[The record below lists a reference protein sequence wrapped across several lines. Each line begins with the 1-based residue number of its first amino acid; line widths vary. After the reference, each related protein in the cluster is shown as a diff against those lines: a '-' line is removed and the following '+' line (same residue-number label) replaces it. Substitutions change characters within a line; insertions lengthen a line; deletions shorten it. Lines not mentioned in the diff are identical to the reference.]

1 MLRAVLYW
9 HQQAMPIL
17 NRSKQLKKSLSL
29 FNVYTLATGAT
40 LSSGFFLLPGL
51 AAVDAGPA
59 VILSY
64 LLALLPLMPGVLAKI
79 ELATAMPRAG
89 GEYYFL
95 DRSLGPLAGTI
106 AGMGTWSSLILK
118 TAFAL
123 IGIGAYIDLFYPE
136 LPMVPLAAGLA
147 IAFGVL
153 NLFGASK
160 SSVVQTWLVI
170 ALLIL
175 LIWFSASGF
184 SHIHHHEQN
193 YFSGFLDR
201 GWPSIFAASGMVCIS
216 YMGITKVASV
226 AEEVKNPERNLPL
239 GIFLAMLTA
248 VVVYGLG
255 TYVIVGLVPPDSLY
269 AGETASLTPVADA
282 AKVMAGTKG
291 MAVMTVAAVLA
302 FLSVGNAGI
311 LSASR
316 YPLAMSRDHLLP
328 SALGRLNRHKAP
340 QNAIF
345 FTTAAVLICVV
356 AFDPTKIAKLASA
369 FILLLFA
376 FNCLAVIVMRESRL
390 DSYDPGFRSPWYP
403 WLHLAGVAAP
413 LWYISLMGTLP
424 VLFSAGLI
432 AIGTGWYFYY
442 AQSRVVRGG
451 AIYHLFARLGQRQ
464 YAGLD
469 RELRGIL
476 KEKGL
481 RIDDP
486 YDQIVARAAVINEP
500 GQTTFEDI
508 VHKAAG
514 KLAVHLPVSAEQL
527 ADSIM
532 EGTRVGATPVS
543 KGVALP
549 HVRLPGL
556 DHALMV
562 LVRTPKGVSVQID
575 HNLTDHGKDQ
585 SIYAAIFL
593 VSPEDDAAL
602 HLRILAQVAQH
613 VDDEQFMTK
622 WLATDDERKLKEALL
637 HEERFFQLVL
647 EQDVPS
653 EALIDQP
660 LRDLHL
666 PEGCLVAIVDRASE
680 MIVPRGDTILRLGDR
695 LTIVGLPDSIVE
707 LRQRYYPM

>member
-1 MLRAVLYW
+1 
-9 HQQAMPIL
+9 MPIL
-17 NRSKQLKKSLSL
+17 SRSKQLKKSLSL

-64 LLALLPLMPGVLAKI
+64 LLALLPLLPGVLAKI

-106 AGMGTWSSLILK
+106 AGLGTWSSLVLK

-123 IGIGAYIDLFYPE
+123 IGIGAYLDLFFPQLDMIY
-136 LPMVPLAAGLA
+136 LAAGLA
-147 IAFGVL
+147 VSFGVL

-160 SSVVQTWLVI
+160 SSAVQTVLVI
-170 ALLIL
+170 GLLIL
-175 LIWFSASGF
+175 LVWFSARGF
-184 SHIHHHEQN
+184 GHIHTTHRHH
-193 YFSGFLDR
+193 FADFLGSG
-201 GWPSIFAASGMVCIS
+201 WEHIFAASGMVCIS

-226 AEEVKNPERNLPL
+226 AEEVKDPERNLTL

-255 TYVIVGLVPPDSLY
+255 TYVIVGVVPPSQLY
-269 AGETASLTPVADA
+269 AGQAPSLTPVADA
-282 AKVMAGTKG
+282 AGIMAGNTGKI
-291 MAVMTVAAVLA
+291 VMTVAAVLA

-328 SALGRLNRHKAP
+328 PFLRKLNRNRTP
-340 QNAIF
+340 QNAVL
-345 FTTAAVLICVV
+345 FTTAAVLLCVMV
-356 AFDPTKIAKLASA
+356 FDPTKIAKLASA

-376 FNCLAVIVMRESRL
+376 FNCLAVLVMRESRL

-403 WLHLAGVAAP
+403 WLHLVGIAAP
-413 LWYISLMGTLP
+413 LWFISLMGTLP

-432 AIGTGWYFYY
+432 AMGTAWYFYY
-442 AQSRVVRGG
+442 AQSRVERGG

-481 RIDDP
+481 RADDP
-486 YDQIVARAAVINEP
+486 YDQIVASAAVINEP
-500 GQTTFEDI
+500 DETTFEKI
-508 VHKAAG
+508 VNKAAG
-514 KLAVHLPVSAEQL
+514 KLAVHLPISAGQL
-527 ADSIM
+527 ADTLM
-532 EGTRVGATPVS
+532 QGTRVGATPVS

-562 LVRTPKGVSVQID
+562 LVRIPKGVRVQID

-593 VSPEDDAAL
+593 ISPDDDAAL

-613 VDDEQFMTK
+613 VDDEHFMQQ
-622 WLATDDERKLKEALL
+622 WLATEDETKLKEALL
-637 HEERFFQLVL
+637 HEERYLSL
-647 EQDVPS
+647 SLSADGPYA
-653 EALIDQP
+653 ALIDRP
-660 LRDLHL
+660 MRDLPL
-666 PEGCLVAIVDRASE
+666 PDGCLVAIVDRAGE
-680 MIVPRGDTILRLGDR
+680 MIIPRGDTILHQGDR
-695 LTIVGLPDSIVE
+695 ITIVGLPKSITE
-707 LRQRYYPM
+707 LRSRFNPA

>member
-1 MLRAVLYW
+1 
-9 HQQAMPIL
+9 MPIL
-17 NRSKQLKKSLSL
+17 NRSRQLKKSLTL

-51 AAVDAGPA
+51 AAAEAGPA

-64 LLALLPLMPGVLAKI
+64 LLALLPLLPGVLAKI

-106 AGMGTWSSLILK
+106 AGMGTWSSLVLK

-123 IGIGAYIDLFYPE
+123 IGIGAYVDVFFPE
-136 LPMVPLAAGLA
+136 LPMVPLAAALA
-147 IAFGVL
+147 VAFGVL

-160 SSVVQTWLVI
+160 SGAVQTWLVVG
-170 ALLIL
+170 LLIL
-175 LIWFSASGF
+175 LLWFSASGV
-184 SHIHHHEQN
+184 SHIHTHEQN
-193 YFSGFLDR
+193 YFADFFASG
-201 GWPSIFAASGMVCIS
+201 WAPIFAASGMVCIS

-255 TYVIVGLVPPDSLY
+255 TYVIVGLVRPEQLY
-269 AGETASLTPVADA
+269 AGETPSLTPVADA
-282 AKVMAGTKG
+282 AEVMAGVPG
-291 MAVMTVAAVLA
+291 AAVMTFAAVLA

-328 SALGRLNRHKAP
+328 SALRKLNRHKAP
-340 QNAIF
+340 HHAVIF
-345 FTTAAVLICVV
+345 TVVAVLLCVCF
-356 AFDPTKIAKLASA
+356 FDPTKIAKLASA

-376 FNCLAVIVMRESRL
+376 LNCLAVLVMRESRL

-403 WLHLAGVAAP
+403 WLHLAGIAAP
-413 LWYISLMGTLP
+413 LGYIAMMGP
-424 VLFSAGLI
+424 MPMLFSAGLI
-432 AIGTGWYFYY
+432 LVGVIWYFYY
-442 AQSRVVRGG
+442 AKSRVERGG

-481 RIDDP
+481 RADDP
-486 YDQIVARAAVINEP
+486 YDQIVARASVINILDA
-500 GQTTFEDI
+500 TTFEKV
-508 VHKAAG
+508 VHKASA
-514 KLAVHLPVSAEQL
+514 KLAVHLPISAGQL
-527 ADSIM
+527 ADSIL

-556 DHALMV
+556 QHALMV
-562 LVRTPKGVSVQID
+562 LARIPRGVRIEIEQQLAVHG
-575 HNLTDHGKDQ
+575 TDQ
-585 SIYAAIFL
+585 AIYAVIFL
-593 VSPEDDAAL
+593 ISPDDDAAL

-613 VDDEQFMTK
+613 VDDEQFMPR
-622 WLATDDERKLKEALL
+622 WLANDDEHKLKEILI
-637 HEERFFQLVL
+637 HEARYLSLVLSDQGPTAQLVGK
-647 EQDVPS
+647 
-653 EALIDQP
+653 P
-660 LRDLHL
+660 LRSLSL
-666 PEGCLVAIVDRASE
+666 PDGCLVAIVDRAGE
-680 MIVPRGDTILRLGDR
+680 TIFPRGDTVLQGADR
-695 LTIVGLPDSIVE
+695 LTIVGLPESIAQ
-707 LRQRYYPM
+707 LRAQYLAPGAVGHGPDA

>member
-1 MLRAVLYW
+1 MA
-9 HQQAMPIL
+9 IL
-17 NRSKQLKKSLSL
+17 NESKKLKKSLSL

-64 LLALLPLMPGVLAKI
+64 LLALVPLLPGVLAKI

-106 AGMGTWSSLILK
+106 AGMGTWSSLVLK

-123 IGIGAYIDLFYPE
+123 IGIGAYIDLFYPQ

-160 SSVVQTWLVI
+160 SSAIQTWLVI
-170 ALLIL
+170 GLLIL
-175 LIWFSASGF
+175 LAWFSASGF
-184 SHIHHHEQN
+184 SYIQHHEQN
-193 YFSGFLDR
+193 YFTDFLGSG
-201 GWPSIFAASGMVCIS
+201 WSSIFAASGMVCIS

-239 GIFLAMLTA
+239 GIFMAMLTA

-255 TYVIVGLVPPDSLY
+255 TYVIVGIVSPQQLY
-269 AGETASLTPVADA
+269 AGATPSLTPVAHA
-282 AKVMAGTKG
+282 AEIMAGNTGKI
-291 MAVMTVAAVLA
+291 VMTVAAVLA

-328 SALGRLNRHKAP
+328 SALGNLNRFKAP
-340 QNAIF
+340 QNAII
-345 FTTAAVLICVV
+345 FTTAAVLLCVV

-376 FNCLAVIVMRESRL
+376 FNCLAVIVMRESHL

-403 WLHLAGVAAP
+403 WLHLAGIAAP
-413 LWYISLMGTLP
+413 LWYISLMGVLP
-424 VLFSAGLI
+424 ILFSAGLI
-432 AIGTGWYFYY
+432 LLGVVWYFYY

-451 AIYHLFARLGQRQ
+451 AIYHLFARLGQRR

-481 RIDDP
+481 RVDDP

-500 GQTTFEDI
+500 GETTFEQI
-508 VHKAAG
+508 VRKAAN
-514 KLAVHLPVSAEQL
+514 KLAIHLPISAELL

-556 DHALMV
+556 EHALMV
-562 LVRTPKGVSVQID
+562 LVRIPKGVSVQID

-585 SIYAAIFL
+585 TIYAAIFL

-613 VDDEQFMTK
+613 VDDEHFMPK

-637 HEERFFQLVL
+637 HEERFMQIMLGM
-647 EQDVPS
+647 DRPS
-653 EALIDQP
+653 AVLIDKP
-660 LRDLHL
+660 LRDLSL
-666 PEGCLVAIVDRASE
+666 PEGSLVAIVDRGGE
-680 MIVPRGDTILRLGDR
+680 IIIPRGDTILRQGDK
-695 LTIVGLPDSIVE
+695 LTIVGQPESITQ
-707 LRQRYYPM
+707 LRSQYHPQ

>member
-1 MLRAVLYW
+1 
-9 HQQAMPIL
+9 MPIL

-51 AAVDAGPA
+51 AAADAGPA

-64 LLALLPLMPGVLAKI
+64 LLALLPLLPGVLAKI

-123 IGIGAYIDLFYPE
+123 IGIGAYLDLFYPQ
-136 LPMVPLAAGLA
+136 LPMVPLAAALA
-147 IAFGVL
+147 VAFGIL

-160 SSVVQTWLVI
+160 SSAVQTWLVI
-170 ALLIL
+170 SLLIL
-175 LIWFSASGF
+175 LIWFSASGI
-184 SHIHHHEQN
+184 SHMHHVQQN
-193 YFSGFLDR
+193 YFAGFLDR
-201 GWPSIFAASGMVCIS
+201 GWASIFAASGMVCIS

-248 VVVYGLG
+248 VIVYGLG
-255 TYVIVGLVPPDSLY
+255 TYVIVGLVPPQQLY
-269 AGETASLTPVADA
+269 AGEAPSLTPVADA
-282 AKVMAGTKG
+282 ARMMAGTTGAK
-291 MAVMTVAAVLA
+291 VMTFAAVLA

-328 SALGRLNRHKAP
+328 PGLGKLNRRKAP
-340 QNAIF
+340 QNAVFI
-345 FTTAAVLICVV
+345 TTAAVLLCVV

-376 FNCLAVIVMRESRL
+376 FNCLAVLVMRESHL

-403 WLHLAGVAAP
+403 WLHLAGIVAP

-424 VLFSAGLI
+424 VVFSAGLI
-432 AIGTGWYFYY
+432 ALGTGWYFYY
-442 AQSRVVRGG
+442 AQSRVERGG

-464 YAGLD
+464 YPGLD

-500 GQTTFEDI
+500 DKTTFEQI
-508 VHKAAG
+508 VNKAAG
-514 KLAVHLPVSAEQL
+514 KLAIHLPISAGQL
-527 ADSIM
+527 ADTIM

-549 HVRLPGL
+549 HVRMAGL
-556 DHALMV
+556 DQALMV
-562 LVRTPKGVSVQID
+562 LARTPKGVSVRVD

-585 SIYAAIFL
+585 SIFAAIFL

-613 VDDEQFMTK
+613 VDDEQFMQR

-637 HEERFFQLVL
+637 HEERFMQLVL
-647 EQDVPS
+647 EADRPS
-653 EALIDQP
+653 ADLIDRP
-660 LRDLHL
+660 LRDLSL
-666 PEGCLVAIVDRASE
+666 PGGSLVAIVDRGGE
-680 MIVPRGDTILRLGDR
+680 TIIPRGDTILHRGDR
-695 LTIVGLPDSIVE
+695 LTIVGLPVSITE
-707 LRQRYYPM
+707 LRNRYQPM